1 MYTFVLLFNCFYY
14 YFKSETESD
23 DNDDNQLPSNA
34 LKDSAQSSKNC
45 LAQNVNIVEPHNGE
59 VKIYKK

>member
-1 MYTFVLLFNCFYY
+1 MLLFNCFFH

-23 DNDDNQLPSNA
+23 DNDDNKLSSSA
-34 LKDSAQSSKNC
+34 LKDASNSAQSSKNSS
-45 LAQNVNIVEPHNGE
+45 AQNVNIVEPHNGE